1 MAKYLPL
8 PDGSSLK
15 VPDEMGYQEAM
26 TLAQKQFP
34 DLFGETKPKKTGI
47 MGALG
52 QGVESAISSG
62 RTALGALTGSPEE
75 AAKEALARQEALGK
89 KYEEQVSLEKVKQAY
104 EKDGLWSAAKEVA
117 GQIPAAIAEQAPNIA
132 TTLGGARAGA
142 ALGSLAGPVGT
153 VAGGIAGAALPSLIQ
168 QFGGNIQRQAAE
180 QQAAGQPLEI
190 DRGAAAAAA
199 VPQAALDVVG
209 TFVPLGGKL
218 VSKLTGIPE
227 KALLGGAGNA
237 AKLAEER
244 LATTLAKGTAV
255 GAVAEIPTEIAQQM
269 LERAQAG
276 LSLTD
281 TDALAEYGKTAY
293 QVGLLAPIGAAG
305 RVSERSGARLEVEQQ
320 RKEEERKAAEAA
332 EAAKNTPEALTQL
345 DDQFRAARQQM
356 TALNEALKIKPAKGD
371 AAAKAEYEQKKTA
384 RDTFAKET
392 FKPLAEEYSK
402 RKSAIDTMHAQSM
415 ATIEAAAAQGQPSVT
430 QAVVNSNAP
439 VPVARLMD
447 QYGQLGKQ
455 LEEVETNLSEAPDVA
470 IQKQLEAQRAE
481 LMKRMEGLAPLIE
494 ERGGATDT
502 EEAFQKKLADAE
514 QKRKDLLQTGD
525 FEAASKQADVVAGLQ
540 AKMPH
545 FEELRKTLT
554 DLGQTRDLFT
564 ETPAQP
570 EAKGVEYVNIKG
582 QPVQTVAA
590 TKEEAAPAAP
600 VTQTG
605 AERTQQ
611 VQAAQIKLA
620 EADTELATAVQSKNP
635 DAINQALF
643 KVNEAGNEVSRTTEK
658 EGQTLKPGIVLDL
671 FDPGNLIRT
680 AIANGDQ
687 QTLNNLVRYEDT
699 TKLRNTLEQKRTE
712 RERLV
717 QVLDEK
723 LNVAGEKRERADLF
737 PQLYDQDERSKF
749 TNGTNLEVIR
759 RIKTDADGNAV
770 LDKQGKPVEE
780 VIKLQDVYDKG
791 GAAAVEYEYI
801 ANQVADLA
809 KKVTTRQGRGQKS
822 YYEQLVDLAAQ
833 HEAIKAQLESGM
845 ATPTMGEKVAGV
857 QAKLGKGEAPAP
869 RQMDAA
875 ERYQLSRRLD
885 AIEKKYRLIEGK
897 VTPVRD
903 EIQKLW
909 NSLYVTEPVAKAS
922 TVKAEKA
929 AEAEAA
935 ARAPKQMSREAKRA
949 KRINEGDIRY
959 EAMASEKMR
968 NLAQELGEREPEY
981 QKFSNN
987 LTKRLDALKAR
998 YGADDKAV
1006 AAFRASMG
1014 QERLDKALELGQK
1027 TPEYKAALKEQIAY
1041 FKEVLPTAGKQE
1053 APSKR
1058 TTQQTRKA
1066 TNAPK
1071 VLRVAGSRMSE
1082 KEQEEIIREAEQPR
1096 PARGVE
1102 TESPDLT
1109 PTQVQSLESG
1119 DLTAALSDIANDKSN
1134 NALNR
1139 AVAQRLA
1146 TLLDATK
1153 SVVDDKLTHEGK
1165 EVLGWATSKEVH
1177 LSRAGGLSQEV
1188 LLHEGTH
1195 AGAERIIVQFEKDP
1209 SKLTP
1214 QQRAAVLELKA
1225 IHEQVKKDPR
1235 ITSVNAKSSLSE
1247 FVAEVMSNSKLQEQ
1261 LREKPWRLSDMLRGI
1276 KSVIL
1281 RMIGV
1286 KPEEVET
1293 MLGASITAIDALFV
1307 PSSMQLGITETP
1319 TTRSLSAKDIAAL
1332 HDGSN
1337 SMRQFAD
1344 QFGTMI
1350 KQPDRKPEDVERIAL
1365 GYLKDMVDSPEKFVA
1380 QADKDKID
1388 YKSQT
1393 IMSDGKPYDE
1403 NNPLHYVEADVGT
1416 YAALKA
1422 LEEPI
1427 QRDREAREI
1436 NKKRKDDLRKLVE
1449 LLSRNPSYTL
1459 AENAL
1464 VAKAASKYGVASDK
1478 SGTLKIAEIGDN
1490 NRHPVAVVSLEAAD
1504 AIIRELRAGNGL
1516 KVAFI
1521 NGMQKVA
1528 EANAKNNERKNGWQ
1542 KFDQAK
1548 DGGYGPVDR
1557 REQAAIALNAGA
1569 AGTPWCTG
1577 AAVSTARSQI
1587 EQGDFYIYYKNGKP
1601 EVAVRMNGQN
1611 TVGEVRGNSPN
1622 QALNK
1627 DQQKIADD
1635 FLSST
1640 NFTNA
1645 TDFTKQFQ
1653 NKNRMVEIAKGK
1665 ESFTLEDLI
1674 GSKYAPINSD
1684 GTVDDYAVKKYLNF
1698 RAIDGYSLR
1707 PDPSKEIIEF
1717 FGNKLR
1723 DVAFEA
1729 YEGNAFL
1736 FSNITLRGEDGN
1748 VFGKRTSKIT
1758 VDFGGREFTTTP
1770 EELLAAQE
1778 LDFAGYRGKDYVL
1791 PKLTFVNKIYVH
1803 PRQNYPLNI
1812 SLPALTGVNEIT
1824 AFSEGAAASQTVL
1837 RLPPDARVDLVRSFG
1852 NAALT
1857 IEGVKHIG
1865 TLDMQGSRGDD
1876 GLTVVLPD
1884 TLYFKKINDGLQP
1897 LVEGVIGKPVSLF
1910 SALYRE
1916 KDFGFS
1922 DLRKWRDGE
1931 LITEK
1936 AREMDALHMD
1946 VINKFNRAFEPLVS
1960 EPLFRQIEEASL
1972 TDADRGQMVPDATD
1986 YTGNMLVR
1994 FFNEMGRTDKNI
2006 SDAIKALEQAFD
2018 TKLEFAKSGVTAPN
2032 FVAETPPIQ
2041 AATETPEVPRYAPKN
2056 VGVVE
2061 DSKGV
2066 FSFKQRRQ
2074 PSDSVV
2080 AREPGIVDKVLGNI
2094 MGLAGRVQF
2103 VDQYA
2108 ALDAALKKGMSEGQ
2122 ISALEAT
2129 NAQYLLRFGQQRS
2142 QFSGQFL
2149 TNGPV
2154 KAEHTKKDGGVETL
2168 YRSTKGVS
2176 MVDVAQALNKAGLGN
2191 DTEQENMFTVYLAG
2205 ERAKQVGW
2213 DKLNFTNPAKAE
2225 AEYKSIMAQLSS
2237 SKNAKDAFEGAK
2249 KLYQQYNAGLL
2260 DFLVDTGALS
2270 AKKAAE
2276 LKAITYVPFY
2286 RINNNGEV
2294 QLMIDKEHPVRISNI
2309 KDEPQL
2315 KELVGGNTA
2324 ILPVFT
2330 SAAQNTFMIT
2340 GMGLRNQAVKE
2351 SAFAL
2356 HKIGIASRVAPGKG
2370 PANSDVVRFKKNG
2383 EDHYA
2388 LIDTNVYG
2396 IPAELVVRGMEGIK
2410 TTLPAVIK
2418 LMGMP
2423 ANLLRAF
2430 VVRNPVYAIRQVVRD
2445 PLNAWLTT
2453 GTDATPVLS
2462 SMKELAS
2469 MVAGRSEAERKLM
2482 ETGAISSNVYSGD
2495 EQDMAKF
2502 LKDLSAGKSGWD
2514 IALAKLDAFAMQGDA
2529 ATRAVVYK
2537 DSLAKGMSE
2546 QEALLRTLE
2555 SMNFSRR
2562 GVSPSM
2568 QALSIMIPFFNA
2580 QIQGLDVLYRAYKG
2594 DMPFSEQLKIKEKM
2608 LARGLMLAAGT
2619 MAYAALM
2626 SDDEAYKRAKPE
2638 ERYGNWFVY
2647 IPGFSEPVRVPI
2659 PFELG
2664 YLFKALPEAVYNM
2677 AANDEKASKALGGMF
2692 KLLEQTNPFSLP
2704 QAVKPL
2710 TEAVLGKSFF
2720 SGDIESAR
2728 EKNILATERYRD
2740 SSTEIAKAIGSV
2752 TGKVGISPIT
2762 IDYLIRGYTG
2772 PLGIA
2777 LVSLANPVLASDT
2790 RADVAKPSTK
2800 LSKRP
2805 FIGGLFQPVEGRGT
2819 LDEAYDRMTEI
2830 KQAKGAYNKM
2840 IEEGRRAEAQAF
2852 AQEYSNKLA
2861 AVSVSG
2867 AAQKQLG
2874 ELAKQER
2881 IIRNHPTMT
2890 TEQKDE
2896 RLERLDKIK
2905 VQIARNLLAVSDKT
2919 TRQ

>member
-1 MAKYLPL
+1 MPKYVQL
-8 PDGSSLK
+8 PDGGLFPLK
-15 VPDEMGYQEAM
+15 EGEDPASALAAAEKLHPEAFGV
-26 TLAQKQFP
+26 TAKKPETQDTKGFKAAAAAGFERLK
-34 DLFGETKPKKTGI
+34 GET
-47 MGALG
+47 
-52 QGVESAISSG
+52 
-62 RTALGALTGSPEE
+62 ALTAGKLGLMGLPEAEAYQKAQEE
-75 AAKEALARQEALGK
+75 AATKRFTPTEEGWTESPWQKLKETAGGSLPYMLA
-89 KYEEQVSLEKVKQAY
+89 
-104 EKDGLWSAAKEVA
+104 
-117 GQIPAAIAEQAPNIA
+117 PAA
-132 TTLGGARAGA
+132 AGA
-142 ALGSLAGPVGT
+142 AALAAPVSAPVATGLGLTGATLASLGQFTGTNIARQMETGKSLEEASLGQAVG
-153 VAGGIAGAALPSLIQ
+153 
-168 QFGGNIQRQAAE
+168 
-180 QQAAGQPLEI
+180 
-190 DRGAAAAAA
+190 AA
-199 VPQAALDVVG
+199 VPQALLDTAAMALLPGV
-209 TFVPLGGKL
+209 GKL
-218 VSKLTGIPE
+218 FGSVGSKLT
-227 KALLGGAGNA
+227 
-237 AKLAEER
+237 AEEAKAIASQTLGR
-244 LATTLAKGTAV
+244 TIADYTAKTGMAMGREGITETT
-255 GAVAEIPTEIAQQM
+255 QQL
-269 LERAQAG
+269 LERLQAG
-276 LSLTD
+276 LSITD
-281 TDALAEYGKTAY
+281 PQARKEYIDSFIGGAALAG
-293 QVGLLAPIGAAG
+293 VGAPVG
-305 RVSERSGARLEVEQQ
+305 RAFERSSAKKQAEAAVQEEQA
-320 RKEEERKAAEAA
+320 KAAAEA

-356 TALNEALKIKPAKGD
+356 TSLNEALKIKPAKGD
-371 AAAKAEYEQKKTA
+371 AAAKAEYEQKKVE

-402 RKSAIDTMHAQSM
+402 RKSAIDTMHEQSM

-430 QAVVNSNAP
+430 QAVANSNAP

-455 LEEVETNLSEAPDVA
+455 LGEIETSLSEAPDVA
-470 IQKQLEAQRAE
+470 SQKQLEVQRAE

-502 EEAFQKKLADAE
+502 EEAFQQKLAAAE

-525 FEAASKQADVVAGLQ
+525 FEAAAKQADVVAAMQ
-540 AKMPH
+540 AKLPH
-545 FEELRKTLT
+545 YEELRKTLT

-564 ETPAQP
+564 EAPAQP
-570 EAKGVEYVNIKG
+570 EAKGVEYANIEGK
-582 QPVQTVAA
+582 PVQTAV
-590 TKEEAAPAAP
+590 AAP
-600 VTQTG
+600 V
-605 AERTQQ
+605 EPKPSKK
-611 VQAAQIKLA
+611 VQAAQTKLD
-620 EADTELATAVQSKNP
+620 EANNELATAVQSKDQAVI
-635 DAINQALF
+635 DAALL
-643 KVNEAGNEVSRTTEK
+643 KVNKAGYEVSRTTGAQGK
-658 EGQTLKPGIVLDL
+658 TLKPGLVLDL
-671 FDPGNLIRT
+671 FDPSNLIRT
-680 AIANGDQ
+680 AIENGDQ
-687 QTLNNLVRYEDT
+687 KFLSDVARHTD
-699 TKLRNTLEQKRTE
+699 EQKLKDAVKSLGGI
-712 RERLV
+712 RLGAPQSESAAEKDRLI
-717 QVLDEK
+717 QVLESR
-723 LNVAGEKRERADLF
+723 LESPGTKRERADLF
-737 PQLYDQDERSKF
+737 PQLFDPKQQALF
-749 TNGTNLEVIR
+749 ANGTYPDR
-759 RIKTDADGNAV
+759 D
-770 LDKQGKPVEE
+770 
-780 VIKLQDVYDKG
+780 LQDVYDKG
-791 GAAAVEYEYI
+791 GAAAVEYEVI
-801 ANQVADLA
+801 ARQVADLS
-809 KKVTTRQGRGQKS
+809 KKVTTRQGRGKKS
-822 YYEQLVDLAAQ
+822 LYEELVDLAAQ
-833 HEAIKAQLESGM
+833 HEALKVQLESGI
-845 ATPTMGEKVAGV
+845 AAPTMGEKVAGV

-875 ERYQLSRRLD
+875 ERYQLSRRLQ
-885 AIEKKYRLIEGK
+885 ATENKYRLVEGK

-909 NSLYVTEPVAKAS
+909 NSLYVTEPVAKPS

-949 KRINEGDIRY
+949 KRINEGAVRR
-959 EAMASEKMR
+959 EALTSEKMR

-981 QKFSNN
+981 QKFSDN
-987 LTKRLDALKAR
+987 LTKRLDALKTR

-1006 AAFRASMG
+1006 VAFRASMG
-1014 QERLDKALELGQK
+1014 QERSDKALELGKK
-1027 TPEYKAALKEQIAY
+1027 TPEYRAAAKEQVEY
-1041 FKEVLPTAGKQE
+1041 FKETLASTGQQE

-1058 TTQQTRKA
+1058 TGQVTRKA

-1082 KEQEEIIREAEQPR
+1082 AEQEQIIREAEQPR

-1119 DLTAALSDIANDKSN
+1119 DLTAALADIANDKSN

-1214 QQRAAVLELKA
+1214 QQRAAVMELKA

-1281 RMIGV
+1281 RMIGI

-1344 QFGTMI
+1344 QFGTLI

-1380 QADKDKID
+1380 QANGDKID
-1388 YKSQT
+1388 YKSYT

-1422 LEEPI
+1422 LEDPS
-1427 QRDREAREI
+1427 QRDREVREI
-1436 NKKRKDDLRKLVE
+1436 NKKRKEDLRGLVE

-1645 TDFTKQFQ
+1645 ADFTKQFQ
-1653 NKNRMVEIAKGK
+1653 NKRRMVEIAKGK
-1665 ESFTLEDLI
+1665 ESFTLEDLL
-1674 GSKYAPINSD
+1674 GGRYAP
-1684 GTVDDYAVKKYLNF
+1684 VDMNGVVDEYAVKQYLNF
-1698 RAIDGYSLR
+1698 RAIDGYGGR
-1707 PDPSKEIIEF
+1707 PSPSKEVTDF
-1717 FGNKLR
+1717 FGKKLR

-1736 FSNITLRGEDGN
+1736 FNEIRLHGEGRTDYRGNPKPLTDEE
-1748 VFGKRTSKIT
+1748 KTIT
-1758 VDFGGREFTTTP
+1758 VEFGGREFTTTVDNLIAAK
-1770 EELLAAQE
+1770 ELT
-1778 LDFAGYRGKDYVL
+1778 FAPYRGHDYVL
-1791 PKLTFVNKIYVH
+1791 PKLTFVAKINLHNEENKK
-1803 PRQNYPLNI
+1803 LNI
-1812 SLPALTGVNEIT
+1812 SLPALSGVNDILV
-1824 AFSEGAAASQTVL
+1824 FGAYSNAADNVL
-1837 RLPPDARVDLVRSFG
+1837 RLPPDARVDLVRSYG
-1852 NAALT
+1852 NGAIT

-1876 GLTVVLPD
+1876 GLTVALPD
-1884 TLYFKKINDGLQP
+1884 TLYFKKINEGLAP
-1897 LVEGVIGKPVSLF
+1897 LADGVITKPLSLF
-1910 SALYRE
+1910 SGLYRE
-1916 KDFGFS
+1916 RGFGAS

-1931 LITEK
+1931 LPEQK
-1936 AREMDALHMD
+1936 ARQMDALHAE

-1960 EPLFRQIEEASL
+1960 APLFRQMEEASL
-1972 TDADRGQMVPDATD
+1972 NDADRGQTVPDATD
-1986 YTGNMLVR
+1986 YVGNMLTR
-1994 FFNEMGRTDKNI
+1994 FYDEMGKTDKNI
-2006 SDAIKALEQAFD
+2006 LDAIKVVEKTYD
-2018 TKLEFAKSGVTAPN
+2018 TNLEFAKSGVTAPN

-2080 AREPGIVDKVLGNI
+2080 GREPGIVDKVLGN
-2094 MGLAGRVQF
+2094 MLGLAGRVQF
-2103 VDQYA
+2103 VDQHA
-2108 ALDAALKKGMSEGQ
+2108 ALDAALKKGLSEGQ

-2142 QFSGQFL
+2142 VFANQFL

-2154 KAEHTKKDGGVETL
+2154 RAEHTKKDGGVETV
-2168 YRSTKGVS
+2168 YRSTKGIS
-2176 MVDVAQALNKAGLGN
+2176 MVDAAQALNKAGLGN

-2225 AEYKSIMAQLSS
+2225 AEYKSVMAQLSTN
-2237 SKNAKDAFEGAK
+2237 KNAKDAFESAK

-2315 KELVGGNTA
+2315 KELVGGNTS

-2388 LIDTNVYG
+2388 LIDTSVYG
-2396 IPAELVVRGMEGIK
+2396 IPAELIVRGMEGIK

-2423 ANLLRAF
+2423 ANLLRSF
-2430 VVRNPVYAIRQVVRD
+2430 VVRNPTYAVRGVVRE

-2462 SMKELAS
+2462 AMKELAS
-2469 MVAGRSEAERKLM
+2469 MVAGRSDVERKLM
-2482 ETGAISSNVYSGD
+2482 ETGAISSNVFSGD

-2502 LKDLSAGKSGWD
+2502 LKDLSAGKSGWTKVM
-2514 IALAKLDAFAMQGDA
+2514 AKLDAFALQGDA

-2568 QALSIMIPFFNA
+2568 QALSVMIPFFNA
-2580 QIQGLDVLYRAYKG
+2580 QIQGLDVLYRAFKG
-2594 DMPFSEQLKIKEKM
+2594 DMPFSEQLKIKEKL

-2619 MAYAALM
+2619 IAYAALM

-2638 ERYGNWFVY
+2638 ERYGSWFVY

-2728 EKNILATERYRD
+2728 EKQVLATKRYRD
-2740 SSTEIAKAIGSV
+2740 SSTEIAKAIGAV

-2777 LVSLANPVLASDT
+2777 LVSLANPALASDT

-2800 LSKRP
+2800 LSKLP

-2830 KQAKGAYNKM
+2830 KQVKGTYNDM
-2840 IEEGRRAEAQAF
+2840 IERGNRAEAQAF
-2852 AQEYSNKLA
+2852 AQEYADKLA

-2905 VQIARNLLAVSDKT
+2905 VQIARNLLTVSDRT

>member
-1 MAKYLPL
+1 MANYIRLPN
-8 PDGSSLK
+8 
-15 VPDEMGYQEAM
+15 
-26 TLAQKQFP
+26 
-34 DLFGETKPKKTGI
+34 
-47 MGALG
+47 GAYY
-52 QGVESAISSG
+52 
-62 RTALGALTGSPEE
+62 E
-75 AAKEALARQEALGK
+75 AAEGQSYGDAVREAYK
-89 KYEEQVSLEKVKQAY
+89 NFPQA
-104 EKDGLWSAAKEVA
+104 
-117 GQIPAAIAEQAPNIA
+117 
-132 TTLGGARAGA
+132 
-142 ALGSLAGPVGT
+142 
-153 VAGGIAGAALPSLIQ
+153 
-168 QFGGNIQRQAAE
+168 FG
-180 QQAAGQPLEI
+180 
-190 DRGAAAAAA
+190 GAAAAPTEDTKGFKAAAAAGFERLKGETALTAGKLGLMGLPEAEAYQKTREEAAAKRFTPTEEGWTEAPFQKLKETAGGSLPYMLAPVAAGAAALAAPVSAPVAAGLGLAGASLASAGQFTGTNLARQMETDKSLEEASLGQAVGAA
-199 VPQAALDVVG
+199 VPQALLDTAAMALLPGV
-209 TFVPLGGKL
+209 GKL
-218 VSKLTGIPE
+218 FGSVGSKLTAE
-227 KALLGGAGNA
+227 EAKAIASQTLGRTIADYA
-237 AKLAEER
+237 AKTGMAMGREGVTETTQQLLER
-244 LATTLAKGTAV
+244 L
-255 GAVAEIPTEIAQQM
+255 
-269 LERAQAG
+269 QAG
-276 LSLTD
+276 LSITD
-281 TDALAEYGKTAY
+281 PEARKEYIDSFIGGAALAG
-293 QVGLLAPIGAAG
+293 VGAPVG
-305 RVSERSGARLEVEQQ
+305 RAFERSSAKKQAEAAV
-320 RKEEERKAAEAA
+320 KEEQAKAAEAA

-371 AAAKAEYEQKKTA
+371 AAAKAEYKQKKTA

-525 FEAASKQADVVAGLQ
+525 FDAASKQADVVAGLQ

-590 TKEEAAPAAP
+590 TKEEATPAAP
-600 VTQTG
+600 ITQTG

-611 VQAAQIKLA
+611 VQAAQTKLA
-620 EADTELATAVQSKNP
+620 EADNELATAVKSKNQ
-635 DAINQALF
+635 DAINQALV

-671 FDPGNLIRT
+671 FDAGNLIRT

-737 PQLYDQDERSKF
+737 PQLFDQDERSKF
-749 TNGTNLEVIR
+749 VNGTNQEVIR
-759 RIKTDADGNAV
+759 RIKTDVDGNAV

-875 ERYQLSRRLD
+875 ERYQLNRKLD

-959 EAMASEKMR
+959 EALTSEKMR
-968 NLAQELGEREPEY
+968 SLAQELGEREPEY

-1601 EVAVRMNGQN
+1601 EVAVRMNGRN
-1611 TVGEVRGNSPN
+1611 EIGEVRGNSPN

-1627 DQQKIADD
+1627 EQLEIARE
-1635 FLSST
+1635 FLSASGFSKA
-1640 NFTNA
+1640 NKYLQEFE
-1645 TDFTKQFQ
+1645 TKE
-1653 NKNRMVEIAKGK
+1653 KLTKVAKG
-1665 ESFTLEDLI
+1665 ETSLATHDL
-1674 GSKYAPINSD
+1674 PTDPFFFDDD
-1684 GTVDDYAVKKYLNF
+1684 GKPNKLKFKKFFNF
-1698 RAIDGYSLR
+1698 SEIDGYSMR
-1707 PDPSKEIIEF
+1707 PEPSAKILKF
-1717 FGNKLR
+1717 FGEKYTEAAVQAYKDNKFLYSDIR
-1723 DVAFEA
+1723 LAEKDQTIAVEFAGNKYNATFETLVAAGELDVSA
-1729 YEGNAFL
+1729 YEPTTYTLPKFEFAAKVSIFGSKNAPAVLNLPAAKRVNAITIFSDGGFNSGVVNLAPNTVVYDVDGFTDATGTITGTKHIHNVKLFKRDGNAL
-1736 FSNITLRGEDGN
+1736 SI
-1748 VFGKRTSKIT
+1748 K
-1758 VDFGGREFTTTP
+1758 
-1770 EELLAAQE
+1770 
-1778 LDFAGYRGKDYVL
+1778 
-1791 PKLTFVNKIYVH
+1791 
-1803 PRQNYPLNI
+1803 
-1812 SLPALTGVNEIT
+1812 
-1824 AFSEGAAASQTVL
+1824 
-1837 RLPPDARVDLVRSFG
+1837 
-1852 NAALT
+1852 
-1857 IEGVKHIG
+1857 
-1865 TLDMQGSRGDD
+1865 
-1876 GLTVVLPD
+1876 LPD
-1884 TLYFKKINDGLQP
+1884 TLYFKTDVSQVLRGM
-1897 LVEGVIGKPVSLF
+1897 EYTAGK
-1910 SALYRE
+1910 
-1916 KDFGFS
+1916 
-1922 DLRKWRDGE
+1922 
-1931 LITEK
+1931 T
-1936 AREMDALHMD
+1936 
-1946 VINKFNRAFEPLVS
+1946 
-1960 EPLFRQIEEASL
+1960 IEEAEKKAGFTNGLRESVEHEIAEEEDQNIVYDFD
-1972 TDADRGQMVPDATD
+1972 DAVIAHLKNAIEDKLPPAARRKLFDDIEFAEIFETQFGPENSYRVLAI
-1986 YTGNMLVR
+1986 
-1994 FFNEMGRTDKNI
+1994 FFNKVRDNLPQNTETVQQVAAVLNK
-2006 SDAIKALEQAFD
+2006 AIPFETPLTVGNPEII
-2018 TKLEFAKSGVTAPN
+2018 APN

-2142 QFSGQFL
+2142 QFAGQFL

-2154 KAEHTKKDGGVETL
+2154 KAEHTKKDGGVETV
-2168 YRSTKGVS
+2168 YRSTKGIS

-2286 RINNNGEV
+2286 RISNNGEV

-2469 MVAGRSEAERKLM
+2469 MVAGRSETERKLM

-2502 LKDLSAGKSGWD
+2502 LKDVSAGKSGWD
-2514 IALAKLDAFAMQGDA
+2514 KALAKLDAFAMQGDA

-2537 DSLAKGMSE
+2537 DSLAKGMTE

-2568 QALSIMIPFFNA
+2568 QALSVMIPFFNA
-2580 QIQGLDVLYRAYKG
+2580 QIQGLDVLYRAFKG

-2647 IPGFSEPVRVPI
+2647 IPGVSEPVRVPI

-2677 AANDEKASKALGGMF
+2677 AANDEKASKALGGVV
-2692 KLLEQTNPFSLP
+2692 KLVAQTNPFSLP

-2728 EKNILATERYRD
+2728 EKQVLATERYRD
-2740 SSTEIAKAIGSV
+2740 SSTEIAKAIGAV
-2752 TGKVGISPIT
+2752 TGMVGVSPIT

-2777 LVSLANPVLASDT
+2777 LVSLANPLLASDT

-2800 LSKRP
+2800 PSKLP

-2830 KQAKGAYNKM
+2830 KQVKGTHNDM
-2840 IEEGRRAEAQAF
+2840 IERGNRAEAQAF